1 MKQDPRH
8 AGNVVLLRGAC
19 LWLLAAL
26 VLAWCLVGLDF
37 GVPFVKAIFPGKFM
51 RVLQAHLDFLIM
63 TALILGVYAAKIPLP
78 RTVRWAMVIGAFTNS
93 SLFRCRA
100 LFPFSTARRRRRTSR
115 PAFSLL
121 SAASLLL
128 TSYGF
133 GKRR

>member
-37 GVPFVKAIFPGKFM
+37 GVPFVKAIFPGKFL

-63 TALILGVYAAKIPLP
+63 
-78 RTVRWAMVIGAFTNS
+78 
-93 SLFRCRA
+93 
-100 LFPFSTARRRRRTSR
+100 RRN
-115 PAFSLL
+115 AWKLL
-121 SAASLLL
+121 S
-128 TSYGF
+128 
-133 GKRR
+133 RRFTIRIFMNFARLRWP